1 MLKKPAA
8 GQQAPW
14 YQHACIIAA
23 TYEKDTAQQSAM
35 ADNVEM
41 SVACHFPSVLYRLC
55 DTRLSFRIQLMFL
68 QTSGPTG
75 ILYAPVTTKPQL
87 ASDNSIAEGL
97 TAALQER
104 ARSVTGAWQPMLLKL
119 CHYKR
124 EVWLECVMECPS
136 TQAINTA
143 QYIDDLTAQQL
154 HDVLGVLAQ
163 VVKIELTVLP
173 TERYRNVYCKMTRPN
188 SLLFS

>member
-1 MLKKPAA
+1 MVMK
-8 GQQAPW
+8 
-14 YQHACIIAA
+14 
-23 TYEKDTAQQSAM
+23 E
-35 ADNVEM
+35 
-41 SVACHFPSVLYRLC
+41 
-55 DTRLSFRIQLMFL
+55 
-68 QTSGPTG
+68 SGD
-75 ILYAPVTTKPQL
+75 V
-87 ASDNSIAEGL
+87 N
-97 TAALQER
+97 R
-104 ARSVTGAWQPMLLKL
+104 AIKLLKQAYDL
-119 CHYKR
+119 QIAIYKR